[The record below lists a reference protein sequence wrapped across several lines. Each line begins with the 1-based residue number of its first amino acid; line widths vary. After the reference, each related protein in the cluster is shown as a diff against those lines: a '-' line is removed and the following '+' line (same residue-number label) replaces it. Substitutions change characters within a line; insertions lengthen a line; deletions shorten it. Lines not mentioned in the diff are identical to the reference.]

1 MSSTRSSTRSSIL
14 LPLTAAVSFSV
25 LAGYVG
31 WTMGASAGVEPELT
45 DPASP
50 AILTEFRL
58 PSLDGRQIGPADF
71 EGKVLVV
78 DFWATWCS
86 PCRVQARILD
96 SLHQEYPDDEVSF
109 LAVSLGEDEETVR
122 KFVDKNPF
130 PYPVLY
136 DEQDLV
142 ATGAS
147 VYALPT
153 VMVVDRK
160 GEVSYLRSGLSGA
173 MVLREALDGAAG

>member
-1 MSSTRSSTRSSIL
+1 MPSSRFSIL
-14 LPLTAAVSFSV
+14 LPLTAAVLFSA

-31 WTMGASAGVEPELT
+31 WSLGTAEGSDPEPTES
-45 DPASP
+45 ASP
-50 AILTEFRL
+50 KILTEFRL

-71 EGKVLVV
+71 EGQVLVV

-86 PCRVQARILD
+86 PCRIQARILEA
-96 SLHQEYPDDEVSF
+96 LHEEYRDDGVSF

-122 KFVDKNPF
+122 EFAEKNPF

-153 VMVVDRK
+153 VMVVDRG
-160 GEVSYLRSGLSGA
+160 GEVSYLNSGLSGA
-173 MVLREALDGAAG
+173 KVLREALDSAAR